1 MAKRNPAKR
10 NPKAGWDDDPSSAKN
25 TFKRGNERGRQTAET
40 EFRSNVFPRSK
51 KAPRGFVQSLQ
62 PQTSYIRKIDI
73 GNNNSMTQT
82 ETSQRRIQRIGTQMG
97 NATRYSRVTG
107 GGSTPGHSLGQGG
120 RVGGGSWRGTK

>member
-1 MAKRNPAKR
+1 MAKRNPKT
-10 NPKAGWDDDPSSAKN
+10 GWDDDPSSPKN

-51 KAPRGFVQSLQ
+51 KAPRYFVESSK
-62 PQTSYIRKIDI
+62 PQKTYSRKINI

-82 ETSQRRIQRIGTQMG
+82 ETGQRRIQRIGTQIG

-107 GGSTPGHSLGQGG
+107 GGSTPGHSLSQGG
-120 RVGGGSWRGTK
+120 RGSGGGFLKGTK